1 MAYIELPDV
10 ETVDEPIK
18 KQFEKV
24 KAFTGEIGELV
35 RILAIRPDILDMT
48 NQMVKTLLFSQS
60 ELDIN
65 TKEYIAILV
74 SLENGCT
81 MCVGEHERIAK
92 LLGIPEEHI
101 NKIKEGFESA
111 DLQETERALLRF
123 CIKTA
128 KESYKVTDEDFDRLR
143 KAGYSDS
150 QLLEAVA
157 LVSYFNYINTI
168 SNAMG
173 VDK

>member
-1 MAYIELPDV
+1 MAFIELPDM

-24 KAFTGEIGELV
+24 KEFTGEVGEMV

-48 NQMVKTLLFSQS
+48 NHMVKTLLFSQS
-60 ELDIN
+60 DLDIN
-65 TKEYIAILV
+65 TKEYIAIVV

-92 LLGIPEEHI
+92 LLGIPEELI
-101 NKIKEGFESA
+101 DRIKEGFEDA
-111 DLQETERALLRF
+111 DLQEGQKQLLRF
-123 CIKTA
+123 CIKAA
-128 KESYKVTDEDFDRLR
+128 KQSYKVTPEEVEALR
-143 KAGYSDS
+143 KAGYTDS
-150 QLLEAVA
+150 QLLEAVT
-157 LVSYFNYINTI
+157 LVGYFNYINTI